1 MRKWQKITI
10 VATMI
15 ISLLFVGAIC
25 CKGIR
30 DSLQSI
36 TYEEETE
43 AETAVL
49 IDMANREDN
58 TVELVVEVE
67 EEEVVPVF
75 NETTV
80 YTTGSVNLRQGPG
93 TDTKIVKVLSV
104 NTELTK
110 IGEEGDWSKVKLND
124 EIYYISSKY
133 ISLEKT
139 KLSNNTNKT
148 TEPKT
153 SFVAYITHYGPDCK
167 GCSGVTAAGYD
178 VRNTTY
184 YDDPEYG
191 TVRVVA
197 LDKTYPL
204 YTIIRVNDYKNG
216 PITAIVLDRGGA
228 IKGNKLDLLVESEAV
243 AYSLGIQTE
252 AHVEILRWGK

>member
-1 MRKWQKITI
+1 
-10 VATMI
+10 MI
-15 ISLLFVGAIC
+15 ISLLSVGAIC
-25 CKGIR
+25 CMGIR

-36 TYEEETE
+36 TYKEETE

-110 IGEEGDWSKVKLND
+110 IGEEGD
-124 EIYYISSKY
+124 
-133 ISLEKT
+133 
-139 KLSNNTNKT
+139 
-148 TEPKT
+148 
-153 SFVAYITHYGPDCK
+153 
-167 GCSGVTAAGYD
+167 
-178 VRNTTY
+178 
-184 YDDPEYG
+184 
-191 TVRVVA
+191 
-197 LDKTYPL
+197 
-204 YTIIRVNDYKNG
+204 
-216 PITAIVLDRGGA
+216 
-228 IKGNKLDLLVESEAV
+228 
-243 AYSLGIQTE
+243 
-252 AHVEILRWGK
+252 